1 MLCIQ
6 VSHRNFDFFFS
17 DFILIL
23 LQQNLFLLGCQSPQ
37 ALQIII
43 YLGSF
48 WVWAQPTREVAI
60 LSYTL

>member
-6 VSHRNFDFFFS
+6 VLVSHRNFDFSSVS

-23 LQQNLFLLGCQSPQ
+23 LLQNLFLFGCQSPQ

-48 WVWAQPTREVAI
+48 WV
-60 LSYTL
+60 